1 MTDIHITDPA
11 PFDDDIKLDKSLRPS
26 KFDEFIGQEKLVDNI
41 KLYIEASNNRGDAL
55 DHVLLFGPPGLG
67 KTTLAN
73 IISKELGSNIKHATG
88 PVVERAGDLAGMVT
102 NLGHR
107 DVFFIDE
114 IHRLNS
120 VVEEYLYSAMEDFAI
135 DIMIDKGPS
144 ARSVQLNI
152 EPFTLVGATT
162 RLGNLTSPLRDRFG
176 VVLRVDYYDS
186 EELFHIINRSA
197 DILEVNISDDG
208 AMELASRSRGTPRIA
223 NRILRRARDFAE
235 VKGSGKID
243 LKIAQSSLQKLG
255 IDEIGLDDMD
265 RKILNIIIEQF
276 SGGPVGLKS
285 LAVAVGED
293 STTIED
299 VYEPFLIKEGF
310 LMRTNRGR
318 VAQDSAYDLL
328 GKQKMKDQQRVI
340 RMIDKKKK
348 YKLGDFNYQLPK
360 AFIAQHP
367 ESRRD
372 QAKLMVVHRDTG
384 EIEHKKFYNITDYM
398 RKNDL
403 LVLNNT
409 KVFPRAFCNKKI
421 ELMPK

>member
-120 VVEEYLYSAMEDFAI
+120 VVEEYLYSAMEDFSI

-328 GKQKMKDQQRVI
+328 GKQKMKDQQG
-340 RMIDKKKK
+340 
-348 YKLGDFNYQLPK
+348 LF
-360 AFIAQHP
+360 
-367 ESRRD
+367 E
-372 QAKLMVVHRDTG
+372 
-384 EIEHKKFYNITDYM
+384 
-398 RKNDL
+398 
-403 LVLNNT
+403 
-409 KVFPRAFCNKKI
+409 
-421 ELMPK
+421 

>member
-11 PFDDDIKLDKSLRPS
+11 PFDDDITIEKSLRPS
-26 KFDEFIGQEKLVDNI
+26 KFDEFIGQKKLVDNL

-73 IISKELGSNIKHATG
+73 IISQELGSNIKQASG

-120 VVEEYLYSAMEDFAI
+120 VVEEYLYSAMEDFSI

-152 EPFTLVGATT
+152 EPFTLIGATT

-176 VVLRVDYYDS
+176 VVLRVDYYDP
-186 EELFHIINRSA
+186 EELFQIINRSA
-197 DILEVNISDDG
+197 DILEVKISDDG

-235 VKGSGKID
+235 VKASGEID
-243 LKIAQSSLQKLG
+243 LHVAQSSLKKLG

-265 RKILNIIIEQF
+265 RKILTIIIEQF

-310 LMRTNRGR
+310 LMRTTRGR
-318 VAQDSAYDLL
+318 IAQDSAYELL
-328 GKQKMKDQQRVI
+328 GKQNIKDQQG
-340 RMIDKKKK
+340 
-348 YKLGDFNYQLPK
+348 LF
-360 AFIAQHP
+360 
-367 ESRRD
+367 E
-372 QAKLMVVHRDTG
+372 
-384 EIEHKKFYNITDYM
+384 
-398 RKNDL
+398 
-403 LVLNNT
+403 
-409 KVFPRAFCNKKI
+409 
-421 ELMPK
+421 